1 MFGYQMSDY
10 DKEVYEEEL
19 REFLPARLT
28 DCHTHIWKQEFGGAT
43 PGKGCVAWTR
53 MVARDCTAEDLLQTY
68 RDMFPGKKVTP
79 VLMGQPEADLEKTNC
94 YTRESAQK
102 YGLPALYCTDYAMP
116 ADFWKKK

>member
-94 YTRESAQK
+94 YTR
-102 YGLPALYCTDYAMP
+102 
-116 ADFWKKK
+116 